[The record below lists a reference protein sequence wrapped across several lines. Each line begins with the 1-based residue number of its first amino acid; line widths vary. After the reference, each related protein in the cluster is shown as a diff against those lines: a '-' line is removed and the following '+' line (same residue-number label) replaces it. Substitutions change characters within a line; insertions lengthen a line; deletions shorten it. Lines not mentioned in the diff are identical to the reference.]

1 MRDINLKIFCKTEL
15 CAKKIPPNIPIG
27 LVSLFSVL
35 IISTA
40 SAKSPLNSE
49 ARLPA
54 ALNACIPSDQ
64 AAKVEPIG
72 KVRVSGIEYYLL
84 SAYELNDTQGT
95 DLVISLQGD
104 RCKQV
109 FYNPMGDPIPLANA
123 LGKQVARQL
132 TLSRYQRKIKELG
145 RDKFQQQI
153 NESATNSKQVVWWDE
168 EAWALRQLGL
178 KVPKN
183 VVVK

>member
-1 MRDINLKIFCKTEL
+1 MRDINLKIFCKTKL
-15 CAKKIPPNIPIG
+15 CARKIPPNIPIG
-27 LVSLFSVL
+27 LVSLFGVL
-35 IISTA
+35 IINTA
-40 SAKSPLNSE
+40 SANSPPNSE
-49 ARLPA
+49 ARLSA
-54 ALNACIPSDQ
+54 ALNPCIPSNQ

-72 KVRVSGIEYYLL
+72 FARVSGIDYYLL

-95 DLVISLQGD
+95 DLVISLRGD

-123 LGKQVARQL
+123 VGKQVARQL
-132 TLSRYQRKIKELG
+132 ILSRYQRKIKELG
-145 RDKFQQQI
+145 RDKFQQEI

-168 EAWALRQLGL
+168 EVWALRQLGL